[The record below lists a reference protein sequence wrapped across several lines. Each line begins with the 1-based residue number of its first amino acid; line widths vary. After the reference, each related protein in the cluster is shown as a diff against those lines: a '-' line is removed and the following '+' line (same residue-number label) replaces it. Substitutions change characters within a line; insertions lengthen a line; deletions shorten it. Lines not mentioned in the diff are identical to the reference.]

1 MPFLNFSYGAEKA
14 KQREAE
20 LYERKLQAEMKAEAV
35 RNANTLRELTANIK
49 LSQGVDDIEAAR
61 LAAGTMANRKLADSA
76 AAGNELSTVSGIR
89 PYAGDIGTARGKRML
104 ADETSQEAIAR
115 SLGGQ
120 ANFLS
125 STIEGLDPKLRI
137 GAVNADEMAKIAEN
151 KRRMSTAEQTMTSQG
166 AAEAANNRVMMSTA
180 DNRIAQPRLANEGVL
195 LQNTAQDLNNRFN
208 LSTIDERQ
216 RGLQLGN
223 DAQWFRNAGQG
234 YENIAAEEEIR
245 AMASPEMRKQGAE
258 AVIQQAIAISKA
270 IQADPNLAKQLNMT
284 PTQVQLLREIARQS
298 GQTVAPG
305 GSSPQGTPSRGAGPS
320 PYRKPITN
328 PQ

>member
-180 DNRIAQPRLANEGVL
+180 DDRAALPGITNEALRLR
-195 LQNTAQDLNNRFN
+195 NTGQSLEN
-208 LSTIDERQ
+208 LG
-216 RGLQLGN
+216 GLE
-223 DAQWFRNAGQG
+223 DF
-234 YENIAAEEEIR
+234 R

-258 AVIQQAIAISKA
+258 AAIKQIIAISDA

-284 PTQVQLLREIARQS
+284 PMQVQLLREIARQS